1 VTSPRT
7 RERTLRRLAT
17 AATALAG
24 SGALLVA
31 APPALS
37 GPSPR
42 NVGDVICAVD
52 HLIGSPLRTQCPVES
67 PTAQVSDTPGTASA
81 QQPRRDELAPDL
93 ITAKF
98 ARDARANDV
107 AALLDRIDAT
117 IVHAIPELDIRSLHV
132 GPEQLQNA
140 LLELRRSD
148 LIVRAEQERL
158 VPLIDL
164 TASAVVDGDWGPRLI
179 RAQGAWDVTRGSS
192 KVVVAVLDTGVDS
205 SHPDL
210 RGSLVAGYDV
220 VDGDAVPDDAHGH
233 GTAVAGIIGAQ
244 AGLCRACSLMAIR
257 ILDAKGFGTT
267 STIAAGI
274 VRAVDSGARV
284 LNLSVGSTGTTET
297 MADGVR
303 YALDRGVVV
312 VAAAGN
318 DGLDDAMY
326 PAAYPGVISVAATDE
341 GDRLYSWSN
350 HGAKVMLAA
359 PGCNTAPLLH
369 GRRAY
374 FCGTSS
380 ATPMVAGIVALA
392 LSADANSTRT
402 EIEQALERAAVRI
415 NGVRS
420 GRVDAARTIGA
431 FAPKSVRAISS
442 HRLEGRSIR
451 SQSFVAGNGHARA
464 LLTATGGTTLTLELL
479 DALGKRLAF
488 VGGKTP
494 LRFERTL
501 VAGKYTLRISSLKP
515 TRYRLRLDYV
525 RPR

>member
-1 VTSPRT
+1 M
-7 RERTLRRLAT
+7 

-52 HLIGSPLRTQCPVES
+52 HLIGSPLRTACPVGS
-67 PTAQVSDTPGTASA
+67 PSSQVSDTPGTASA
-81 QQPRRDELAPDL
+81 QQLRRDELAPDL
-93 ITAKF
+93 ITARF

-117 IVHAIPELDIRSLHV
+117 TVHAIPELDIRSLHV
-132 GPEQLQNA
+132 EPEQLQNA

-148 LIVRAEQERL
+148 LVVRAEQERL
-158 VPLIDL
+158 VPLIEL
-164 TASAVVDGDWGPRLI
+164 TASDVVDGDWGPRLI

-192 KVVVAVLDTGVDS
+192 KVVIAVLDTGVDS

-220 VDGDAVPDDAHGH
+220 IDGDAVPDDMHGH

-244 AGLCRACSLMAIR
+244 AGLCPACSLMPIR

-274 VRAVDSGARV
+274 VRAVNSGARV

-303 YALDRGVVV
+303 YAIDRGAVL

-350 HGAKVMLAA
+350 HGAKVLLAA

-369 GRRAY
+369 GKRAY

-380 ATPMVAGIVALA
+380 ATPMVSGIAALA
-392 LSADANSTRT
+392 LSANPDSTRA
-402 EIEQALERAAVRI
+402 EIEQALDHSAVKVL
-415 NGVRS
+415 GVRS
-420 GRVDAARTIGA
+420 GRVDAARTLAA
-431 FAPKSVRAISS
+431 FAPVSVRTITSN
-442 HRLEGRSIR
+442 RLGAGKPRR
-451 SQSFVAGNGHARA
+451 QTFVAGAGPARA
-464 LLTATGGTTLTLELL
+464 VLTGSGASAVTLALL
-479 DALGKRLAF
+479 DATGRRLAS
-488 VGGKTP
+488 VSGRAP
-494 LRFERTL
+494 LRLERNL
-501 VAGKYTLRISSLKP
+501 AGGTYALRVSSRKAV
-515 TRYRLRLDYV
+515 RYRLQLDYV

>member
-1 VTSPRT
+1 VPETSG
-7 RERTLRRLAT
+7 T
-17 AATALAG
+17 AA
-24 SGALLVA
+24 
-31 APPALS
+31 
-37 GPSPR
+37 
-42 NVGDVICAVD
+42 
-52 HLIGSPLRTQCPVES
+52 
-67 PTAQVSDTPGTASA
+67 A

-93 ITAKF
+93 ITARF

-117 IVHAIPELDIRSLHV
+117 IVQTIPELDIRSLRV
-132 GPEQLQNA
+132 EPEQLQDA
-140 LLELRRSD
+140 LLELRRSE

-164 TASAVVDGDWGPRLI
+164 AASDVVDGDWGPRLI

-210 RGSLVAGYDV
+210 RGSLVPGYDV
-220 VDGDAVPDDAHGH
+220 IDGDAMPDDAHGH

-244 AGLCRACSLMAIR
+244 AGLCSACSLMAIR
-257 ILDAKGFGTT
+257 ILDANGFGTT

-274 VRAVDSGARV
+274 VRAVNSGARV

-303 YALDRGVVV
+303 YALDRGAVL

-326 PAAYPGVISVAATDE
+326 PAAYPGVISVAATDQA
-341 GDRLYSWSN
+341 DRLYSWSN
-350 HGAKVMLAA
+350 HGARVMLAA

-369 GRRAY
+369 GNRAY

-392 LSADANSTRT
+392 LSADASSTRT

-420 GRVDAARTIGA
+420 GRVDAARTLGA
-431 FAPKSVRAISS
+431 FAPTSVRTITSR
-442 HRLEGRSIR
+442 RLASRGMRL
-451 SQSFVAGNGHARA
+451 QSFVTGDGHARA

-479 DALGKRLAF
+479 DASGKRLAF
-488 VGGKTP
+488 VSGKTP
-494 LRFERTL
+494 LSVERAL
-501 VAGKYTLRISSLKP
+501 VAGQYTLRISSRKA
-515 TRYRLRLDYV
+515 TRYRLQLDYV

>member
-1 VTSPRT
+1 M
-7 RERTLRRLAT
+7 

-42 NVGDVICAVD
+42 NVGDVICVVD
-52 HLIGSPLRTQCPVES
+52 HLIGSPFRTECPAGS
-67 PTAQVSDTPGTASA
+67 PSSQVPDTPGAASA
-81 QQPRRDELAPDL
+81 QQQPRRDELAPDQ
-93 ITAKF
+93 ITARF
-98 ARDARANDV
+98 ARGARANDV

-117 IVHAIPELDIRSLHV
+117 IVQAIPELDIRSLRV
-132 GPEQLQNA
+132 EPEQLQNA
-140 LLELRRSD
+140 LLELRRSE

-164 TASAVVDGDWGPRLI
+164 AASDVVDGDWGPRLI

-220 VDGDAVPDDAHGH
+220 IDGDAVPDDAHGH
-233 GTAVAGIIGAQ
+233 GTAVAGIIGAR
-244 AGLCRACSLMAIR
+244 AGLCSACSLMAIR
-257 ILDAKGFGTT
+257 ILDANGFGTT

-303 YALDRGVVV
+303 YALDRGAVL

-341 GDRLYSWSN
+341 ADRLYSWSN
-350 HGAKVMLAA
+350 HGARVMLAA

-369 GRRAY
+369 GKRAY

-380 ATPMVAGIVALA
+380 ATPMVSGIAALA
-392 LSADANSTRT
+392 LSANPESTRA
-402 EIEQALERAAVRI
+402 EIEQALDHSTVKVL
-415 NGVRS
+415 GVRS
-420 GRVDAARTIGA
+420 GRVDAARTLAA
-431 FAPKSVRAISS
+431 FAPASVRTITSNRLSAGKP
-442 HRLEGRSIR
+442 HR
-451 SQSFVAGNGHARA
+451 QTFVAGAGPARA
-464 LLTATGGTTLTLELL
+464 VLTGSASAVTLELL
-479 DALGKRLAF
+479 DARGRRLAS
-488 VGGKTP
+488 VSGKAP
-494 LRFERTL
+494 LRLERNL
-501 VAGKYTLRISSLKP
+501 AGGTYALRVSSRREV
-515 TRYRLRLDYV
+515 RYRLQLNYV
-525 RPR
+525 RRR

>member
-1 VTSPRT
+1 M
-7 RERTLRRLAT
+7 
-17 AATALAG
+17 AASALAG
-24 SGALLVA
+24 AGALLVA

-42 NVGDVICAVD
+42 NVGDVVCVVD
-52 HLIGSPLRTQCPVES
+52 HLIGSPLRTQCPVGS
-67 PTAQVSDTPGTASA
+67 PSGQVPDTTGTASA
-81 QQPRRDELAPDL
+81 QQPRRDGLAPDL
-93 ITAKF
+93 ITARF

-117 IVHAIPELDIRSLHV
+117 IVHTIPELDIRSLHV
-132 GPEQLQNA
+132 EPEQLQNA

-148 LIVRAEQERL
+148 LVVRAEQERF

-164 TASAVVDGDWGPRLI
+164 TASDVVDGDWGPRLI
-179 RAQGAWDVTRGSS
+179 RAQGAWDVTHGSS
-192 KVVVAVLDTGVDS
+192 SVVVAVLDTGVDS

-220 VDGDAVPDDAHGH
+220 IDGDAVPDDLHGH

-244 AGLCRACSLMAIR
+244 AGLCPACSLMPIR

-274 VRAVDSGARV
+274 VRAVNSGARV

-303 YALDRGVVV
+303 YALDRGAVL

-326 PAAYPGVISVAATDE
+326 PAAYPGVISVGATDE
-341 GDRLYSWSN
+341 GDRLYFWSN
-350 HGAKVMLAA
+350 HGAKVLLAA

-369 GRRAY
+369 GKHAY

-380 ATPMVAGIVALA
+380 ATPMVSGIAALA
-392 LSADANSTRT
+392 LSANPDSTRA
-402 EIEQALERAAVRI
+402 EIEQALVHSAVKVL
-415 NGVRS
+415 GVRS
-420 GRVDAARTIGA
+420 GRVDAARTLAA
-431 FAPKSVRAISS
+431 FAPTSVRTITSN
-442 HRLEGRSIR
+442 RLSAGKPR
-451 SQSFVAGNGHARA
+451 SQTFVAGAGPTRA
-464 LLTATGGTTLTLELL
+464 VLTGSGASAMTLALL
-479 DALGKRLAF
+479 DATGRRLAS
-488 VGGKTP
+488 VSGRAP
-494 LRFERTL
+494 LRLERN
-501 VAGKYTLRISSLKP
+501 VAGGTYALRVSSRKAV
-515 TRYRLRLDYV
+515 RYRLQLDYV

>member
-1 VTSPRT
+1 M
-7 RERTLRRLAT
+7 
-17 AATALAG
+17 AATALAV

-52 HLIGSPLRTQCPVES
+52 HLIGSPLRTQCPVGYPS
-67 PTAQVSDTPGTASA
+67 PNTSETASA

-93 ITAKF
+93 ITARF
-98 ARDARANDV
+98 ARDARTNDV
-107 AALLDRIDAT
+107 AALLGRIDAA
-117 IVHAIPELDIRSLHV
+117 IVQTIPELDIRSLRV
-132 GPEQLQNA
+132 EPEQLQNA

-164 TASAVVDGDWGPRLI
+164 TAGDVVDGDWGPRLI

-192 KVVVAVLDTGVDS
+192 TVVVAVLDTGVDS

-220 VDGDAVPDDAHGH
+220 IDGDAVPDDLHGH

-244 AGLCRACSLMAIR
+244 AGLCPACSLMPIR

-274 VRAVDSGARV
+274 VRAVNSGARV

-303 YALDRGVVV
+303 YALDRGVVL

-326 PAAYPGVISVAATDE
+326 PAAYPGVISVGATDE

-350 HGAKVMLAA
+350 HGPKVLLAA

-369 GRRAY
+369 GKRAY

-380 ATPMVAGIVALA
+380 STPMVSGIAALA
-392 LSADANSTRT
+392 LSANPDSTRA
-402 EIEQALERAAVRI
+402 EIEQALDHSAVKVL
-415 NGVRS
+415 GVRS
-420 GRVDAARTIGA
+420 GRVDAARTLAA
-431 FAPKSVRAISS
+431 FAPESVRTITSN
-442 HRLEGRSIR
+442 RLSAGRPR
-451 SQSFVAGNGHARA
+451 SQTFVAGAGPARA
-464 LLTATGGTTLTLELL
+464 VLTGSGTSTMTLVLL
-479 DALGKRLAF
+479 DATGRRLAS
-488 VGGKTP
+488 VNGRAP
-494 LRFERTL
+494 LRLERHL
-501 VAGKYTLRISSLKP
+501 AGGTYSLRVSSRKAV
-515 TRYRLRLDYV
+515 RYRLQLDYV